1 MAATIA
7 PRVPLVGVRVVRVGR
22 VGGSTKRARLQRHA
36 FLQPAGH
43 IRRSTARPAARPAA
57 HTHARTQARKH
68 ARTQRQTQR
77 QTQTHMVKVNGSY
90 RGHFL
95 RAPQQRGGNR
105 ENKLRASEAS
115 AVPAELTGV
124 AMALRFYVTDEPK
137 LTSAG
142 DRLCQVSPKLAF
154 AALIAEIEG
163 SRRIRRHRRLTM
175 FIKAPRQQRSLN
187 SRRNGPYDMPSSSSL
202 PCDPSLDGREELT
215 LCPVSHR
222 VTSHHVG
229 GAGRLTSL
237 PAPCLT
243 ATACWLRD
251 CES

>member
-1 MAATIA
+1 MAARKGLGRSA
-7 PRVPLVGVRVVRVGR
+7 VRFYSQQATSG
-22 VGGSTKRARLQRHA
+22 AAQH
-36 FLQPAGH
+36 
-43 IRRSTARPAARPAA
+43 ARPHARP
-57 HTHARTQARKH
+57 HTRTHARTQAR
-68 ARTQRQTQR
+68 
-77 QTQTHMVKVNGSY
+77 THTETDAETDADTHGEGQWLLS
-90 RGHFL
+90 RAL
-95 RAPQQRGGNR
+95 SARAPATGRKQGEQIESKRGLR
-105 ENKLRASEAS
+105 RASRIDRGCDGS
-115 AVPAELTGV
+115 
-124 AMALRFYVTDEPK
+124 LRFYVTDEPK

-175 FIKAPRQQRSLN
+175 IIKAPRQQRSLN
-187 SRRNGPYDMPSSSSL
+187 SCRNGPYDMPSSSSL

-243 ATACWLRD
+243 ATAWLRD
-251 CES
+251 CMRELR

>member
-1 MAATIA
+1 MHSRPSRPSRTSRWQHEKGSAAA
-7 PRVPLVGVRVVRVGR
+7 PCV
-22 VGGSTKRARLQRHA
+22 
-36 FLQPAGH
+36 
-43 IRRSTARPAARPAA
+43 STASRPHQAQHSTPGRTPGR
-57 HTHARTQARKH
+57 THARTHARKH

-237 PAPCLT
+237 PACLT
-243 ATACWLRD
+243 
-251 CES
+251 